1 MDIVIRLDY
10 ILQDMKYRLKE
21 CKEKDQIDEFLTNAW
36 QYENTIMV
44 EQGYGENE
52 IYCGVERE
60 DLKRAID
67 NGINIYDLHK
77 VVQEVLTTPKKTMF
91 FSEKNG
97 VIKVYTAAEI
107 NNEIEEK
114 IETIAYNTLYKPFE
128 KVYTDLYKEYVIPMI
143 KQQQ

>member
-1 MDIVIRLDY
+1 MVVIRMEF
-10 ILQDMKYRLKE
+10 ILQDMKNRLKE
-21 CKEKDQIDEFLTNAW
+21 CKEKGQIDDFLTNAW
-36 QYENTIMV
+36 QHENTIMA
-44 EQGYGENE
+44 EQGYGDSE

-67 NGINIYDLHK
+67 NGVNIYDLHK
-77 VVQEVLTTPKKTMF
+77 VVQEVLTKSKKTMF
-91 FSEKNG
+91 FSVKNG

-114 IETIAYNTLYKPFE
+114 IETIAYNTLYRPFE

-143 KQQQ
+143 SAQF

>member
-1 MDIVIRLDY
+1 MVVIRLEF
-10 ILQDMKYRLKE
+10 ILQDMKNRLKE
-21 CKEKDQIDEFLTNAW
+21 CKEKDQIDDFLTNAW
-36 QYENTIMV
+36 QHENSIMA
-44 EQGYGENE
+44 EQGFGDNE

-77 VVQEVLTTPKKTMF
+77 VVQEVLTKSKKTMF

-114 IETIAYNTLYKPFE
+114 IETIAYNTLYRPFE

-143 KQQQ
+143 TSQI